1 MLSLGKGYIS
11 QIMTS
16 LELKFKINLKY
27 TRTIRWC
34 SAYSMQPKNEK
45 DIHNNRNQIGNLNY
59 LPISLTIQVVKLKS
73 QKGKREQG
81 W

>member
-1 MLSLGKGYIS
+1 
-11 QIMTS
+11 
-16 LELKFKINLKY
+16 
-27 TRTIRWC
+27 
-34 SAYSMQPKNEK
+34 MQPKNEK

-81 W
+81 